1 MKKYL
6 NKIRSILTINDDAI
20 EYIEKDTKKVA
31 KKTYKII
38 KNIGILIMALIFG
51 YILIYVRLEGIVTY
65 FESNKELNF
74 SITKEG
80 IEFDQGP
87 KDKEKVQETEHIG
100 TIYKNDII
108 GFYRSYNLK
117 AYIFILVFIV
127 SFITLLFI
135 IFLLAVFAKAIGSI
149 VIAVLNTFN
158 ILEFDEKLSYNIC
171 TYSLIPA
178 YIIWNIVMLYGI
190 FAGMRNDFVE
200 ISKNGYYNIA
210 RLLPIV
216 IYGIYLIGFSLKY
229 KYRKIEEV
237 ENNESK

>member
-1 MKKYL
+1 MYM
-6 NKIRSILTINDDAI
+6 
-20 EYIEKDTKKVA
+20 
-31 KKTYKII
+31 KII
-38 KNIGILIMALIFG
+38 CFGKPFDIKKEIIG
-51 YILIYVRLEGIVTY
+51 ET
-65 FESNKELNF
+65 NF
-74 SITKEG
+74 
-80 IEFDQGP
+80 DN
-87 KDKEKVQETEHIG
+87 V
-100 TIYKNDII
+100 IYKSDII
-108 GFYRSYNLK
+108 GFYRSHNLK
-117 AYIFILVFIV
+117 VYIFILAFIV
-127 SFITLLFI
+127 TFLTLLFI
-135 IFLLAVFAKAIGSI
+135 VFILGLFAKAIGSI
-149 VIAVLNTFN
+149 AIAMLNTFN
-158 ILEFDEKLSYNIC
+158 ILELDEKLSYNIC

>member
-1 MKKYL
+1 M
-6 NKIRSILTINDDAI
+6 KIRCCGKPIDI
-20 EYIEKDTKKVA
+20 KVD
-31 KKTYKII
+31 II
-38 KNIGILIMALIFG
+38 G
-51 YILIYVRLEGIVTY
+51 
-65 FESNKELNF
+65 ESNF
-74 SITKEG
+74 
-80 IEFDQGP
+80 
-87 KDKEKVQETEHIG
+87 EKV
-100 TIYKNDII
+100 IYKNDII

-149 VIAVLNTFN
+149 AIAMLNTFN
-158 ILEFDEKLSYNIC
+158 ILELDEKLSYNIC

-190 FAGMRNDFVE
+190 FAGMKNDFVE